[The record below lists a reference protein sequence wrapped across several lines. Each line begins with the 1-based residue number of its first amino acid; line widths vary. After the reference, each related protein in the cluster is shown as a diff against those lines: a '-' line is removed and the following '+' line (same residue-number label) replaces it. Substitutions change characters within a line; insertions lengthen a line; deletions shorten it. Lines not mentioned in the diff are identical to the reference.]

1 MLFIRKPIAAASAQ
15 LQLLKES
22 QYLQRFIDKRE
33 YILKNNAILKH
44 DQLFLSLRLEIKCD
58 IYSWSIYIECIFYLL
73 ASAQKVHFGKRLQHI
88 SRNYFYLTD
97 IKLANVN
104 SFFIKYFMCVTIEKI
119 N

>member
-22 QYLQRFIDKRE
+22 QYLQRFIDKCE

-58 IYSWSIYIECIFYLL
+58 IYIWSRYNECIFYLL

-88 SRNYFYLTD
+88 SRKLFSLID

-104 SFFIKYFMCVTIEKI
+104 SFFIKFLMRVTIEKI

>member
-22 QYLQRFIDKRE
+22 QYLQLFIGKCE

-58 IYSWSIYIECIFYLL
+58 IYIWSRYNECIFYLL

-88 SRNYFYLTD
+88 SRKLFSLID

-104 SFFIKYFMCVTIEKI
+104 SFFIKFLMRVTIEKI